1 MLRRQPTA
9 VALTAEDIEHF
20 KELLSHLQEQKNKK
34 KERQDAIAVE
44 DCDPDDIFMGK
55 SLLLSERKRR
65 RETEARLGL
74 ASEEQQQQAGESS
87 STYIIQPRFGHSAV
101 LVNDSIYFYGGDSS
115 VSSAIKNTSEW
126 LSELSILPI
135 HSPYSLTDPP
145 WKPASGPQDSI
156 GGPSVY
162 SHIAFMGGTNSGN
175 MIVIGGVMPQT
186 ERYTTDEEPTA
197 YSYDCDLGRWN
208 SFSLPSGNHLNRQG
222 AASTPTEHGIA
233 YIWGGKRAVT
243 ISSSSPPPPPTTTT
257 TSSNITRPALS
268 ASMYRFDSTWPANS
282 TVITPAGLSP
292 PLRYAHTQTLISDHK
307 IVVLG
312 GFDSATG
319 DPIPLSDI
327 WVYDIRLSVWSQIN
341 AKLDVE
347 KKPGARSSHSQVLM
361 SDGFSILVYGGYDG
375 YHVYNDVAVLDTR
388 TWTWTVKNTNAA
400 VQGRADHTGN
410 ENEKRL
416 GSVHVYWYI
425 NMIDKATLVGSNMI
439 VAFGFTGVSTALTV
453 MADIEVLDVITWSW
467 TSVYT
472 PSPGYNTG
480 GIGTR
485 PNGGIGDT
493 NASGN
498 ANGPGSPSIAIVAG
512 AVTGG
517 LVVFLLILVAFYLLN
532 NYHQR
537 QRNQTKDGRA
547 RGDNDSEC
555 SDTSSAYTIAPPPP
569 PAQPQPQP
577 AFRPPPQPI
586 MYPTHGVKSQEMLEI
601 KFRDPPSSTEPFE
614 YCQSTS
620 RRPSNQVPHP
630 LQINTS
636 NLPTRSDTIG
646 TATTVNSSVLL
657 VPSPW
662 TPIQT
667 KPYKEHDQD
676 IIPSPSSTTTFG
688 FNNFNNHAERGDSS
702 SSSDWAIRRAA
713 STPTQHHYQQAPM
726 QSIASNISKPD
737 DRFYPPNALRRAATV
752 SELTKKSSS
761 SSMATL
767 SNSTS
772 AVQRSSSTREPPR
785 QPSHQDDDEDDALF
799 DRQEFILQSDE
810 VAKVEEEQQQQ
821 DEEEN
826 EEAHPRSI

>member
-1 MLRRQPTA
+1 MVNTIL
-9 VALTAEDIEHF
+9 I
-20 KELLSHLQEQKNKK
+20 
-34 KERQDAIAVE
+34 
-44 DCDPDDIFMGK
+44 
-55 SLLLSERKRR
+55 LLL
-65 RETEARLGL
+65 LL
-74 ASEEQQQQAGESS
+74 IHFNQA
-87 STYIIQPRFGHSAV
+87 YIIQPRFGHSAV

-186 ERYTTDEEPTA
+186 EKYTTDEEPTA

-222 AASTPTEHGIA
+222 AASTTTEHGIA

-243 ISSSSPPPPPTTTT
+243 ISPPTTTN
-257 TSSNITRPALS
+257 SSITRPALS

-282 TVITPAGLSP
+282 AVITPAGLSP

-319 DPIPLSDI
+319 EPIPLSDI

-341 AKLDVE
+341 AKLDAE

-400 VQGRADHTGN
+400 VQGRADHT
-410 ENEKRL
+410 
-416 GSVHVYWYI
+416 
-425 NMIDKATLVGSNMI
+425 ATLVGSNMI

-480 GIGTR
+480 GIGTKS
-485 PNGGIGDT
+485 NGGLGVGVGGGGGDASST
-493 NASGN
+493 GNSNGPSSSGN
-498 ANGPGSPSIAIVAG
+498 SNGPSSPSIAIVAG

-517 LVVFLLILVAFYLLN
+517 LVVFLLILVALYLLN
-532 NYHQR
+532 NYHQK

-547 RGDNDSEC
+547 RRDDNSEC
-555 SDTSSAYTIAPPPP
+555 SDTSSSYTIA
-569 PAQPQPQP
+569 QTPQPPLQP
-577 AFRPPPQPI
+577 SRLLPQPI
-586 MYPTHGVKSQEMLEI
+586 IYPHHGIKSQEMLEI

-620 RRPSNQVPHP
+620 RRPSNQAAHP

-667 KPYKEHDQD
+667 KSYKEHDQD
-676 IIPSPSSTTTFG
+676 IISSPSSTTTFG
-688 FNNFNNHAERGDSS
+688 FNFNSRVEHGDSS
-702 SSSDWAIRRAA
+702 SSCSADWAIRRAA
-713 STPTQHHYQQAPM
+713 STPTQHYHQHHPYQQAPL

-737 DRFYPPNALRRAATV
+737 DKFYPPNALRRAATV
-752 SELTKKSSS
+752 SELTKKSPS

-767 SNSTS
+767 SS
-772 AVQRSSSTREPPR
+772 ASAIQRSSSPQEPQ
-785 QPSHQDDDEDDALF
+785 QPSQADDDDDALF
-799 DRQEFILQSDE
+799 DRQEFILESDE
-810 VAKVEEEQQQQ
+810 VAKVEEQ
-821 DEEEN
+821 EEE
-826 EEAHPRSI
+826 EEEKEPIPETS

>member
-1 MLRRQPTA
+1 MLRRQPTTIT
-9 VALTAEDIEHF
+9 LTAEDIEVF
-20 KELLSHLQEQKNKK
+20 KQLLSDQQKQRNI
-34 KERQDAIAVE
+34 KEDSMKNQDDLAV
-44 DCDPDDIFMGK
+44 DDSDPDDIFMGR
-55 SLLLSERKRR
+55 SLAFSERKRR
-65 RETEARLGL
+65 REIETRLGL
-74 ASEEQQQQAGESS
+74 VTEEEDRQQQHQTETNNSSEPLFKRLHLARAYMIQA
-87 STYIIQPRFGHSAV
+87 RFGHSAV

-135 HSPYSLTDPP
+135 HSPYPLTDPP

-156 GGPSVY
+156 GGPPVY
-162 SHIAFMGGTNSGN
+162 SHIAFMGGTNGGN
-175 MIVIGGVMPQT
+175 MIIIGGVMPQT
-186 ERYTTDEEPTA
+186 DTLATDEEPTA

-222 AASTPTEHGIA
+222 AACTTTEHGIA
-233 YIWGGKRAVT
+233 YIWGGKRTT
-243 ISSSSPPPPPTTTT
+243 INPPLASTTTT
-257 TSSNITRPALS
+257 TTTNTDATALTNITLRPALS
-268 ASMYRFDSTWPANS
+268 SSMYRFDSTFPANS
-282 TVITPAGLSP
+282 AVISTQGSSP

-319 DPIPLSDI
+319 EPIPLSEI
-327 WVYDIRLSVWSQIN
+327 WVYDIRMSAWNQIN
-341 AKLDVE
+341 ATLDVE

-400 VQGRADHTGN
+400 VQGRADHT
-410 ENEKRL
+410 
-416 GSVHVYWYI
+416 
-425 NMIDKATLVGSNMI
+425 ATLVGTNMI

-453 MADIEVLDVITWSW
+453 MADIEVLDIITWSW

-472 PSPGYNTG
+472 PSPGFNTG
-480 GIGTR
+480 GG
-485 PNGGIGDT
+485 GGIGGKQNGIGDH
-493 NASGN
+493 SGN
-498 ANGPGSPSIAIVAG
+498 SNGPSSPSIAIVAG

-517 LVVFLLILVAFYLLN
+517 LVVFLLIIVAFYLLN
-532 NYHQR
+532 NYQQKQRHQSKNSD
-537 QRNQTKDGRA
+537 QD
-547 RGDNDSEC
+547 DDEC
-555 SDTSSAYTIAPPPP
+555 SDASSSYATAHQQPSAP
-569 PAQPQPQP
+569 
-577 AFRPPPQPI
+577 RPPLPASICVSVPPQ
-586 MYPTHGVKSQEMLEI
+586 HLQHKEKLEI

-614 YCQSTS
+614 YCQSSS

-667 KPYKEHDQD
+667 KANKEHDED
-676 IIPSPSSTTTFG
+676 LSVPSPSSTTTFG
-688 FNNFNNHAERGDSS
+688 CDIDRGDSS
-702 SSSDWAIRRAA
+702 SSSTLPDWVIRRAA
-713 STPTQHHYQQAPM
+713 STPTPHHYHQTPM

-737 DRFYPPNALRRAATV
+737 DKFYPPNQLRRAATV
-752 SELTKKSSS
+752 CELTNKISSS
-761 SSMATL
+761 SIATL
-767 SNSTS
+767 TSIST
-772 AVQRSSSTREPPR
+772 AKQQPP
-785 QPSHQDDDEDDALF
+785 SDANAENDDDDALF

-810 VAKVEEEQQQQ
+810 VAKV
-821 DEEEN
+821 DDI
-826 EEAHPRSI
+826 PL

>member
-1 MLRRQPTA
+1 MLRRQPTS
-9 VALTAEDIEHF
+9 VTLTAEDVEQF
-20 KELLSHLQEQKNKK
+20 KQLLSNLQEQKNLQ
-34 KERQDAIAVE
+34 KEKQDEIAVE

-65 RETEARLGL
+65 REMEARLGL
-74 ASEEQQQQAGESS
+74 PSEEQQQHTGESS
-87 STYIIQPRFGHSAV
+87 IRNGYIIQPRFGHSAV

-135 HSPYSLTDPP
+135 HSPYPLTDPP

-162 SHIAFMGGTNSGN
+162 SHIAFMGGTNGGN

-186 ERYTTDEEPTA
+186 EKYTTDEEPTA

-222 AASTPTEHGIA
+222 AASTTTEHGIA

-243 ISSSSPPPPPTTTT
+243 ISPPPPTATN
-257 TSSNITRPALS
+257 SNITRPALS

-292 PLRYAHTQTLISDHK
+292 PLRYAHTQTLISSHK

-319 DPIPLSDI
+319 EPIPLSDV
-327 WVYDIRLSVWSQIN
+327 WVYDIKLSVWSQIN

-347 KKPGARSSHSQVLM
+347 NKPGARSSHSQVLM
-361 SDGFSILVYGGYDG
+361 LDGFSILVYGGYDG

-400 VQGRADHTGN
+400 VQGRADHT
-410 ENEKRL
+410 
-416 GSVHVYWYI
+416 
-425 NMIDKATLVGSNMI
+425 ATLVGSNMI

-453 MADIEVLDVITWSW
+453 MADIEVLDVSTWSW
-467 TSVYT
+467 TSVYIA
-472 PSPGYNTG
+472 SPGYNTG
-480 GIGTR
+480 GIGTKS
-485 PNGGIGDT
+485 NGGLGGVGDA
-493 NASGN
+493 NSSGN
-498 ANGPGSPSIAIVAG
+498 SNGPSSPSIAIVAG

-532 NYHQR
+532 NYHQK
-537 QRNQTKDGRA
+537 QRNQTKDDRVRA
-547 RGDNDSEC
+547 DDNSEY
-555 SDTSSAYTIAPPPP
+555 SDASSSCTIAQPSQLQPPEPP
-569 PAQPQPQP
+569 
-577 AFRPPPQPI
+577 RPPPQPI
-586 MYPTHGVKSQEMLEI
+586 IYLQHGVKSQEMLEI

-667 KPYKEHDQD
+667 KPYKEYDLD
-676 IIPSPSSTTTFG
+676 TIPSPSSTTTFG
-688 FNNFNNHAERGDSS
+688 FNFNNHAERGDSS
-702 SSSDWAIRRAA
+702 SSSAADWAIRRAA
-713 STPTQHHYQQAPM
+713 STPTQHHYQQHPYQQAPM
-726 QSIASNISKPD
+726 HSIVSNISKPD
-737 DRFYPPNALRRAATV
+737 DKFYPPNALRRAATV

-767 SNSTS
+767 SNTS
-772 AVQRSSSTREPPR
+772 AIQRSSSTGEPN
-785 QPSHQDDDEDDALF
+785 QPSQADDDDDDDALF

-810 VAKVEEEQQQQ
+810 VAKVEEQQ
-821 DEEEN
+821 EEE
-826 EEAHPRSI
+826 EEGKELVPEA

>member
-1 MLRRQPTA
+1 MT
-9 VALTAEDIEHF
+9 V
-20 KELLSHLQEQKNKK
+20 
-34 KERQDAIAVE
+34 
-44 DCDPDDIFMGK
+44 C
-55 SLLLSERKRR
+55 
-65 RETEARLGL
+65 
-74 ASEEQQQQAGESS
+74 
-87 STYIIQPRFGHSAV
+87 
-101 LVNDSIYFYGGDSS
+101 SIYFYGGDSS

-400 VQGRADHTGN
+400 VQGRAD
-410 ENEKRL
+410 
-416 GSVHVYWYI
+416 
-425 NMIDKATLVGSNMI
+425 
-439 VAFGFTGVSTALTV
+439 VSLC
-453 MADIEVLDVITWSW
+453 
-467 TSVYT
+467 
-472 PSPGYNTG
+472 
-480 GIGTR
+480 
-485 PNGGIGDT
+485 
-493 NASGN
+493 
-498 ANGPGSPSIAIVAG
+498 
-512 AVTGG
+512 
-517 LVVFLLILVAFYLLN
+517 VF
-532 NYHQR
+532 
-537 QRNQTKDGRA
+537 
-547 RGDNDSEC
+547 
-555 SDTSSAYTIAPPPP
+555 
-569 PAQPQPQP
+569 
-577 AFRPPPQPI
+577 
-586 MYPTHGVKSQEMLEI
+586 
-601 KFRDPPSSTEPFE
+601 
-614 YCQSTS
+614 
-620 RRPSNQVPHP
+620 
-630 LQINTS
+630 
-636 NLPTRSDTIG
+636 
-646 TATTVNSSVLL
+646 
-657 VPSPW
+657 
-662 TPIQT
+662 
-667 KPYKEHDQD
+667 
-676 IIPSPSSTTTFG
+676 
-688 FNNFNNHAERGDSS
+688 
-702 SSSDWAIRRAA
+702 
-713 STPTQHHYQQAPM
+713 
-726 QSIASNISKPD
+726 
-737 DRFYPPNALRRAATV
+737 
-752 SELTKKSSS
+752 
-761 SSMATL
+761 
-767 SNSTS
+767 
-772 AVQRSSSTREPPR
+772 
-785 QPSHQDDDEDDALF
+785 
-799 DRQEFILQSDE
+799 
-810 VAKVEEEQQQQ
+810 
-821 DEEEN
+821 
-826 EEAHPRSI
+826 